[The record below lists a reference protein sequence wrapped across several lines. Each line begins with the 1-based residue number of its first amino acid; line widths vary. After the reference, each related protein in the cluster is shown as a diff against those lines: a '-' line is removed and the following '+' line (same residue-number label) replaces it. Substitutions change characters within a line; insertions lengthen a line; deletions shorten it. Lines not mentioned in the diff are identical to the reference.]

1 MFYIFK
7 YLITPLSLI
16 LTYIAINFITLL
28 INVYLNSLPFSFYKL
43 PSISSF
49 NTIIDIVESML
60 NII

>member
-7 YLITPLSLI
+7 YLIAPFSLM

-28 INVYLNSLPFSFYKL
+28 INVYLNLLLFNLYKL

-49 NTIIDIVESML
+49 NTIINIIKLML